1 VSLTEAQ
8 RAFLEQ
14 NHGAAMITLRPDGT
28 PAAVR
33 IGVALVDG
41 QLWSSGTQSR
51 RRTAYVR
58 RDPRSTL
65 FVYEGAGFRF
75 LTVESRVTILEGP
88 DGPQQQVRLF
98 RVMQNRPTGPLQWYG
113 ADKTEPEFVA
123 QMVAEQRL
131 IYQFEPVRA
140 YGLSS

>member
-1 VSLTEAQ
+1 VNLTEPQ

-28 PAAVR
+28 PNAVR

-51 RRTAYVR
+51 KRTAYVR

-65 FVYEGAGFRF
+65 FVYEGGGFRF
-75 LTVESRVTILEGP
+75 LTVESHVTILDGP
-88 DGPQQQVRLF
+88 DAPALNARLF
-98 RVMQNRPTGPLQWYG
+98 RVMQNRPTGPIQWYG
-113 ADKTEPEFVA
+113 ADKSEPEFLA
-123 QMVAEQRL
+123 QMVSEGRL
-131 IYQFEPVRA
+131 IYQFDPVRA
-140 YGLSS
+140 YGLA

>member
-1 VSLTEAQ
+1 VSLTEPQ

-28 PAAVR
+28 PNAVR

-51 RRTAYVR
+51 KRTAFVR

-65 FVYEGAGFRF
+65 FVFEGAGFRF

-88 DGPQQQVRLF
+88 DAPALNVRLF
-98 RVMQNRPTGPLQWYG
+98 RVMQNRPTGPIQWYG
-113 ADKTEPEFVA
+113 ADKSEPEFLA
-123 QMVAEQRL
+123 QMVSEGRL
-131 IYQFEPVRA
+131 IYQFDPVRA
-140 YGLSS
+140 YGLA